1 MTIKERLQLT
11 FNKLKMFEYNNCY
24 LPAAWQF
31 GEEPPSTFFIE
42 QARKKYEKIL
52 FGARLGVKSVMRNEI

>member
-1 MTIKERLQLT
+1 
-11 FNKLKMFEYNNCY
+11 MFEYNNCY